1 MRWANE
7 KEEYNCCVCSREH
20 EIAFDEAVVG
30 VNGTAIHNI
39 ISRRFTRLCYA
50 IYASFGNA
58 NRTHTVRVDSSCDKR
73 FIQLATTSMT
83 STVKIYQCCRK
94 LLLAAFCILF
104 WLRWNEQRSQRCGSG
119 VADKEDEHSKMLK
132 PR

>member
-39 ISRRFTRLCYA
+39 ISRWFTRLCYA

-73 FIQLATTSMT
+73 FIQLATTSNDKYSKNLSMLQ
-83 STVKIYQCCRK
+83 KIATGCFLYIVLVALERTAK
-94 LLLAAFCILF
+94 PTM
-104 WLRWNEQRSQRCGSG
+104 WEWCG
-119 VADKEDEHSKMLK
+119 
-132 PR
+132 R